1 MRFRLATEE
10 DAPAIAATFDGRN
23 ALPLPPRVRTAL
35 PALLRQL
42 VASPA
47 CTVTAFEDGDASGLR
62 IVSMA
67 GGMFVRDEV
76 IDGYLANPQP
86 ALVASI
92 LADVLD
98 GRRPLLT
105 FEEMRR
111 ANSGDGLNLAV
122 FPVPLGRSD
131 LDDPFVVELRKLA
144 PQAFVRYYAG
154 YRLRSIY
161 YEVFTDDVA
170 GYLQAGGYRLLH
182 DFSTRAGSGFLGPQC
197 RPRMLRL
204 TRAELPPG
212 AMSMATQ
219 MFDPP
224 PARLGL
230 TPAEQRVAL
239 RALDGAPDREI
250 ARSLGLS
257 EETVRANWRSLY
269 QRLASE
275 LPGAKPAHR
284 DAEDGKRGT
293 EKRRSAIEYLR
304 QNMHELRPAER
315 IERRAVAPQPVG
327 R

>member
-1 MRFRLATEE
+1 LRFRSATEA

-23 ALPLPPRVRTAL
+23 ALPLPPRVRAAL
-35 PALLRQL
+35 PVLLRQL
-42 VASPA
+42 IASPA
-47 CTVTAFEDGDASGLR
+47 CTMTAFEDSDASGLR

-67 GGMFVRDEV
+67 GGMFVRDAV
-76 IDGYLANPQP
+76 IEAYLADPRP

-92 LADVLD
+92 LADLLD
-98 GRRPLLT
+98 GRKPLLT
-105 FEEMRR
+105 YEEIRR
-111 ANSGDGLNLAV
+111 ANSREGLDLAV
-122 FPVPLGRSD
+122 FPVPLGRSN
-131 LDDPFVVELRKLA
+131 LEEPFVVELRKLA

-161 YEVFTDDVA
+161 YEVFTDEVA
-170 GYLQAGGYRLLH
+170 GYLQAGGYQLLH
-182 DFSTRAGSGFLGPQC
+182 DFSTQAGSGFLGPQC

-224 PARLGL
+224 TSRLGL

-239 RALDGAPDREI
+239 KALDGAPDREI

-257 EETVRANWRSLY
+257 EETVRANWRSIY

-275 LPGAKPAHR
+275 LPGADRRPR
-284 DAEDGKRGT
+284 DAEDGKRGA
-293 EKRRSAIEYLR
+293 EKRRSTIEYLR
-304 QNMHELRPAER
+304 QNMHELRPTER
-315 IERRAVAPQPVG
+315 VDRRATAPPAA
-327 R
+327 RH

>member
-1 MRFRLATEE
+1 LATAA

-23 ALPLPPRVRTAL
+23 ALPLPPRVRAAL

-47 CTVTAFEDGDASGLR
+47 CTLTAFEDGDASGQHV
-62 IVSMA
+62 VSMA

-76 IDGYLANPQP
+76 IEAYLAEPQP
-86 ALVASI
+86 ALVASL
-92 LADVLD
+92 LADLLD

-105 FEEMRR
+105 YDEMRR
-111 ANSGDGLNLAV
+111 ANSGAGLNVAV

-161 YEVFTDDVA
+161 YEVFTDEVA

-182 DFSTRAGSGFLGPQC
+182 DFSARAGTGFIGPQS

-239 RALDGAPDREI
+239 KALDGAPDREI
-250 ARSLGLS
+250 ARTLGLS
-257 EETVRANWRSLY
+257 EETVRANWRSIY

-275 LPGAKPAHR
+275 LPGAEPAHR

-293 EKRRSAIEYLR
+293 EKRRNAIEYLR

-315 IERRAVAPQPVG
+315 AERRVAAALPA
-327 R
+327 RR